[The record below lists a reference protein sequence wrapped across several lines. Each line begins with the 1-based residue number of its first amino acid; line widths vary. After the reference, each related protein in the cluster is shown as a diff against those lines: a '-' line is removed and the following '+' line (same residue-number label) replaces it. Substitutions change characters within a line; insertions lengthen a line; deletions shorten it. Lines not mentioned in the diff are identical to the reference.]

1 MKLFERRNDFV
12 LVDTIMQENEIRDR
26 LAKVLQSVIQEMT
39 SCYDNVE
46 VTFNAGEK
54 TTIYKVTLPQEFR
67 GKLIGSQGKNITS
80 LRNIIGAMAGNHGFR
95 AIIELVV

>member
-1 MKLFERRNDFV
+1 MLAEVVN
-12 LVDTIMQENEIRDR
+12 QETEIRDR
-26 LAKVLQSVIQEMT
+26 LAGVLQSVIVEMT
-39 SCYDNVE
+39 SCLE
-46 VTFNAGEK
+46 VHVTYATGDK
-54 TTIYKVTLPQEFR
+54 TTIYNVSLPQEFR

>member
-1 MKLFERRNDFV
+1 MLAEVVN
-12 LVDTIMQENEIRDR
+12 QETEIRDR
-26 LAKVLQSVIQEMT
+26 LAGVLQSVIVEMT
-39 SCYDNVE
+39 SCLE
-46 VTFNAGEK
+46 VQVTYATGDK
-54 TTIYKVTLPQEFR
+54 TTVYNVSLPQEFR

>member
-1 MKLFERRNDFV
+1 MESSEARV
-12 LVDTIMQENEIRDR
+12 LAEVVNQETEIRDR
-26 LAKVLQSVIQEMT
+26 LAGVLQSVIVEMT
-39 SCYDNVE
+39 SCLE
-46 VTFNAGEK
+46 VQVTYATGDK
-54 TTIYKVTLPQEFR
+54 TTVYNVSLPQEFR

>member
-1 MKLFERRNDFV
+1 MLAENLVQESDIRNKL
-12 LVDTIMQENEIRDR
+12 
-26 LAKVLQSVIQEMT
+26 ASVLQSVIEEMT
-39 SCYDNVE
+39 SCYGGVQ
-46 VTFNAGEK
+46 VSFTAGDR
-54 TTIYKVTLPQEFR
+54 TTVYKVTLPQEFR

>member
-1 MKLFERRNDFV
+1 MLAEAVVQDNDIRN
-12 LVDTIMQENEIRDR
+12 R
-26 LAKVLQSVIQEMT
+26 LAEVLQSVIQEMT
-39 SCYDNVE
+39 SCYEVE
-46 VTFNAGEK
+46 VTFSAGDK
-54 TTIYKVTLPQEFR
+54 TTIYRVTVPQEFR